1 LCVKDIVPLLGTY
14 RESNDVGI
22 IDFSGKIKLGEGTSM
37 LRQMVRDMV
46 AGGKR
51 NILLNFSNVD
61 YIDSAGIGE
70 LVASYMTVRNAGG
83 EVKLLNLTR
92 NVRDVIQITRLFT
105 IFDIQSDEAIALRS
119 FQPH

>member
-1 LCVKDIVPLLGTY
+1 MPLLGTY

-22 IDFSGKIKLGEGTSM
+22 IDFSGKIMLGEGTAM

-51 NILLNFSNVD
+51 KILLNFSNVN

-70 LVASYMTVRNAGG
+70 LVASYMAVRNAGG

-119 FQPH
+119 FQSH